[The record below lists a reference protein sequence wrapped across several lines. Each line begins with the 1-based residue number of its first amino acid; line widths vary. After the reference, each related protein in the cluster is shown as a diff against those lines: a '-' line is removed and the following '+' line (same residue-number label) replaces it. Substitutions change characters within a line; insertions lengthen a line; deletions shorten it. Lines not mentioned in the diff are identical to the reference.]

1 MVGFFLL
8 SPTFQTIIM
17 LDTFHYF
24 IKETTMNK
32 RSLRILE
39 FTKILSMV
47 NEYAASPMAKRRI
60 DRMKP
65 QRDIDV
71 IRKLQE
77 ETNDAL
83 NRLNRHGNISF
94 SGLRDIGASIK
105 RLEVQGTL
113 TSQELLDIA
122 AVLQVAKAVKQY
134 GDGSDL
140 TEALASRNQEP
151 VSQTTNDSLTERF
164 NMLLPL
170 EHIASEITRCILSEN
185 EYADDASSGL
195 KNIRREIRLTNDKLH
210 QQLDK
215 IIKSDANRDQLQ
227 DSLITMRNGR
237 YCIPVKQEYRSKFP
251 GMIHDQSSTGS
262 TLFIEPMAV
271 VNLNNQIKELA
282 NEELLEIE
290 KILETLSAQAAT
302 YVSDIAY
309 DLELLT
315 DLDFIFAKAKFA
327 RATNSTRPIFNTD
340 GIIDIRQGR
349 HPLLEKHTVVPVD
362 IRLGETY
369 NLLIITGPNTGG
381 KTVSLKTLGLFSL
394 MGQAGLH
401 IPAMEESRLAVFD
414 DIFADIGDE
423 QSIEQNLSTFSSHMS
438 NIVYIVQH
446 ATPNTLCLFD
456 EPGGGTDPVEGAA
469 LAVSILN
476 YLKSMGARCMATT
489 HYSELKTYALSTDG
503 VENASCEFDVAT
515 LRPTY
520 RLTIGIPG
528 KSNAFAIASK
538 LGLPEY
544 IITSAKEQ
552 IDSDSVDMET
562 LLADLEESKRSM
574 EEDEKAI
581 EAYKQEIESLKE
593 SLKKKEENLD
603 TKKAEILKKAREEA
617 RDIIEEAKET
627 ADQTI
632 RDYNKW
638 RSNPNKA
645 DMRAMEEKRSSLR
658 NKIKDYEKAGASET
672 KKQTSNHKASDFHIG
687 DTVQVLSMGTRGTI
701 TKLPNN
707 KGIAGVQMGIMS
719 AMLPIS
725 DLLIIPEST
734 ISVNGEKQKYA
745 GRRAGG
751 DHTTVNK
758 AKTFSPELNV
768 MGKTVD
774 EACFE
779 IDKYLDDAVLAHI
792 SRVTI
797 IHGKGTGALRKGIW
811 QYLKNHPLVQSYRS
825 GEFGEGEYGV
835 TIVDL

>member
-1 MVGFFLL
+1 
-8 SPTFQTIIM
+8 
-17 LDTFHYF
+17 
-24 IKETTMNK
+24 MNK

-349 HPLLEKHTVVPVD
+349 HPLLEKHSVVPVD
-362 IRLGETY
+362 IRLGEAY

-552 IDSDSVDMET
+552 IDSDAVDMET
-562 LLADLEESKRSM
+562 LLADLEASRRSM

-638 RSNPNKA
+638 RSNPSKA
-645 DMRAMEEKRSSLR
+645 DMRTMEEKRSSLR

-701 TKLPNN
+701 TNLPNN

>member
-1 MVGFFLL
+1 
-8 SPTFQTIIM
+8 
-17 LDTFHYF
+17 
-24 IKETTMNK
+24 MNK

-349 HPLLEKHTVVPVD
+349 HPLLEKHSVVPVD

-552 IDSDSVDMET
+552 IDSDAVDMET

-658 NKIKDYEKAGASET
+658 NKIKDYEKTGASET

>member
-1 MVGFFLL
+1 
-8 SPTFQTIIM
+8 
-17 LDTFHYF
+17 
-24 IKETTMNK
+24 MNK

-349 HPLLEKHTVVPVD
+349 HPLLEKHSVVPVD
-362 IRLGETY
+362 IRLGEAY

-401 IPAMEESRLAVFD
+401 IPAMEESRLAIFD

-476 YLKSMGARCMATT
+476 YLKNMGARCMATT

-552 IDSDSVDMET
+552 IDSDAVDMET
-562 LLADLEESKRSM
+562 LLADLEASRRSM

-603 TKKAEILKKAREEA
+603 TKKAEILKNAREEA

-638 RSNPNKA
+638 RSNPSKA
-645 DMRAMEEKRSSLR
+645 DMRTMEEKRSSLR

>member
-1 MVGFFLL
+1 M
-8 SPTFQTIIM
+8 
-17 LDTFHYF
+17 
-24 IKETTMNK
+24 
-32 RSLRILE
+32 
-39 FTKILSMV
+39 
-47 NEYAASPMAKRRI
+47 
-60 DRMKP
+60 
-65 QRDIDV
+65 
-71 IRKLQE
+71 
-77 ETNDAL
+77 
-83 NRLNRHGNISF
+83 
-94 SGLRDIGASIK
+94 
-105 RLEVQGTL
+105 
-113 TSQELLDIA
+113 
-122 AVLQVAKAVKQY
+122 
-134 GDGSDL
+134 
-140 TEALASRNQEP
+140 
-151 VSQTTNDSLTERF
+151 
-164 NMLLPL
+164 
-170 EHIASEITRCILSEN
+170 
-185 EYADDASSGL
+185 

-290 KILETLSAQAAT
+290 KILESLSAQAAT
-302 YVSDIAY
+302 YVSEIAY

-538 LGLPEY
+538 LGLPDY
-544 IITSAKEQ
+544 IINSAKDQ
-552 IDSDSVDMET
+552 IDSDAIDMET
-562 LLADLEESKRSM
+562 LLADLEASKRSM
-574 EEDEKAI
+574 QEDEKAI

-593 SLKKKEENLD
+593 SLQKKEENLD
-603 TKKAEILKKAREEA
+603 TKKAEILKKQG
-617 RDIIEEAKET
+617 KKPET
-627 ADQTI
+627 
-632 RDYNKW
+632 
-638 RSNPNKA
+638 
-645 DMRAMEEKRSSLR
+645 
-658 NKIKDYEKAGASET
+658 
-672 KKQTSNHKASDFHIG
+672 
-687 DTVQVLSMGTRGTI
+687 
-701 TKLPNN
+701 
-707 KGIAGVQMGIMS
+707 
-719 AMLPIS
+719 
-725 DLLIIPEST
+725 
-734 ISVNGEKQKYA
+734 
-745 GRRAGG
+745 
-751 DHTTVNK
+751 
-758 AKTFSPELNV
+758 
-768 MGKTVD
+768 
-774 EACFE
+774 
-779 IDKYLDDAVLAHI
+779 
-792 SRVTI
+792 
-797 IHGKGTGALRKGIW
+797 
-811 QYLKNHPLVQSYRS
+811 
-825 GEFGEGEYGV
+825 
-835 TIVDL
+835 

>member
-1 MVGFFLL
+1 
-8 SPTFQTIIM
+8 
-17 LDTFHYF
+17 
-24 IKETTMNK
+24 MNK

-39 FTKILSMV
+39 FNKILAMV
-47 NEYAASPMAKRRI
+47 NEYATSPMAKRRI

-94 SGLRDIGASIK
+94 SGLRDVGASIK

-113 TSQELLDIA
+113 TSRELLDIA
-122 AVLQVAKAVKQY
+122 AVLQVAKAAKQY

-140 TEALASRNQEP
+140 TEVLASRNQEP
-151 VSQTTNDSLTERF
+151 VSQTTFDSLTERF

-170 EHIASEITRCILSEN
+170 EHISSEITRCILAEN
-185 EYADDASSGL
+185 EFADDASSGL

-237 YCIPVKQEYRSKFP
+237 YCIPVKQEYRSNFP

-290 KILETLSAQAAT
+290 KILESLSAQAAA

-446 ATPNTLCLFD
+446 TTPNTLCLFD

-476 YLKSMGARCMATT
+476 FLKSMGARCMATT
-489 HYSELKTYALSTDG
+489 HYSELKTYALSSEG

-520 RLTIGIPG
+520 KLTIGIPG

-538 LGLPEY
+538 LGLPDH

-552 IDSDSVDMET
+552 IDSDAIDMET
-562 LLADLEESKRSM
+562 LLADLEASKRSM

-581 EAYKQEIESLKE
+581 EAYKQEIKSLKE
-593 SLKKKEENLD
+593 SLQKKEENLD

-617 RDIIEEAKET
+617 REIIEDAKDV

-638 RSNPNKA
+638 RNNPHKA
-645 DMRAMEEKRSSLR
+645 DMHTMEEQRSKLR
-658 NKIKDYEKAGASET
+658 GKIKDYDKAGASQT
-672 KKQTSNHKASDFHIG
+672 QKQTSNHKASDFHIG

-701 TKLPNN
+701 SKLPDS
-707 KGIAGVQMGIMS
+707 KGIAGVQMGILNS
-719 AMLPIS
+719 MLPIS

-734 ISVNGEKQKYA
+734 VSVNGTKQKYS
-745 GRRAGG
+745 GKRTGG
-751 DHTTVNK
+751 DHTSVNK
-758 AKTFSPELNV
+758 SMTFSPELNV

-811 QYLKNHPLVQSYRS
+811 QYLKKHPLVQSYRS

-835 TIVDL
+835 TIVEL

>member
-1 MVGFFLL
+1 
-8 SPTFQTIIM
+8 
-17 LDTFHYF
+17 
-24 IKETTMNK
+24 MNK

-39 FTKILSMV
+39 FNKILAMV
-47 NEYAASPMAKRRI
+47 NEHATSPMAKRRI

-94 SGLRDIGASIK
+94 SGLRDVGASIK

-113 TSQELLDIA
+113 TSRELLDIA
-122 AVLQVAKAVKQY
+122 SVLQVAKAAKQY

-151 VSQTTNDSLTERF
+151 VSQTTFDSLTERF

-170 EHIASEITRCILSEN
+170 EHISSEITRCILAEN
-185 EYADDASSGL
+185 EFADDASSGL

-290 KILETLSAQAAT
+290 KILESLSAQAAA

-476 YLKSMGARCMATT
+476 FLKSMGARCMATT
-489 HYSELKTYALSTDG
+489 HYSELKTYALSSEG

-520 RLTIGIPG
+520 KLTIGIPG

-538 LGLPEY
+538 LGLPDH

-552 IDSDSVDMET
+552 IDSDAIDMET
-562 LLADLEESKRSM
+562 LLADLEASKRSM

-581 EAYKQEIESLKE
+581 EAYKQEIKSLKE
-593 SLKKKEENLD
+593 SLQKKEENLD

-617 RDIIEEAKET
+617 REIIEDAKDV

-638 RSNPNKA
+638 RNNPHKA
-645 DMRAMEEKRSSLR
+645 DMHTMEEQRSKLR
-658 NKIKDYEKAGASET
+658 GKIKDYDKAGASQT
-672 KKQTSNHKASDFHIG
+672 QKQTSNHKASDFHIG

-701 TKLPNN
+701 SKLPDS
-707 KGIAGVQMGIMS
+707 KGIAGVQMGILNS
-719 AMLPIS
+719 MLPIS

-734 ISVNGEKQKYA
+734 VSVNGTKQKYS
-745 GRRAGG
+745 GKRTGG
-751 DHTTVNK
+751 DHTSVNK
-758 AKTFSPELNV
+758 SMTFSPELNV

-811 QYLKNHPLVQSYRS
+811 QYLKKHPLVQSYRS

-835 TIVDL
+835 TIVEL

>member
-1 MVGFFLL
+1 
-8 SPTFQTIIM
+8 
-17 LDTFHYF
+17 
-24 IKETTMNK
+24 MNK

-140 TEALASRNQEP
+140 TETLASRNQEP

-349 HPLLEKHTVVPVD
+349 HPLLEKHSVVPVD
-362 IRLGETY
+362 IRLGEAY

-552 IDSDSVDMET
+552 IDSDAVDMET
-562 LLADLEESKRSM
+562 LLADLEASRRSM

-603 TKKAEILKKAREEA
+603 TKKAEILKNAREEA

-638 RSNPNKA
+638 RSNPSKA
-645 DMRAMEEKRSSLR
+645 DMRTMEEKRSSLR

-701 TKLPNN
+701 TNLPNN

>member
-1 MVGFFLL
+1 
-8 SPTFQTIIM
+8 
-17 LDTFHYF
+17 
-24 IKETTMNK
+24 MNK

-39 FTKILSMV
+39 FNKILSMV
-47 NEYAASPMAKRRI
+47 TEYATSPMAKRRV

-65 QRDIDV
+65 QRDIDQ

-94 SGLRDIGASIK
+94 SGLCDIGASIK

-113 TSQELLDIA
+113 TSKELLDIA
-122 AVLQVAKAVKQY
+122 AVLQVAKAAKQY

-140 TEALASRNQEP
+140 TEALASKNQEP
-151 VSQTTNDSLTERF
+151 ISQTTMDSLTERF

-170 EHIASEITRCILSEN
+170 EHIASEINRCILSEN

-290 KILETLSAQAAT
+290 KILESLSAQAAA

-362 IRLGETY
+362 IRLGESY

-476 YLKSMGARCMATT
+476 YLKDMGARCMATT

-538 LGLPEY
+538 LGLPDY
-544 IITSAKEQ
+544 IINSAKEQ
-552 IDSDSVDMET
+552 IDSDSIDMET
-562 LLADLEESKRSM
+562 LLADLESSKRSM

-581 EAYKQEIESLKE
+581 ESYKKEIESLKE
-593 SLKKKEENLD
+593 SLKTKEENLD

-617 RDIIEEAKET
+617 REIIEEAKDV

-638 RSNPNKA
+638 RNNPHKA
-645 DMRAMEEKRSSLR
+645 DMHAMEEQRSKLR
-658 NKIKDYEKAGASET
+658 NKMKDYDKSGASQT

-701 TKLPNN
+701 TKLPDN
-707 KGIAGVQMGIMS
+707 KGIAGVQMGILNS
-719 AMLPIS
+719 MLPIS

-734 ISVNGEKQKYA
+734 VSVNGTKQKYS
-745 GRRAGG
+745 GKRAGG
-751 DHTTVNK
+751 DHTSVSK
-758 AKTFSPELNV
+758 SMTFSPELNV

-811 QYLKNHPLVQSYRS
+811 QYLKKHPLVQSYRS

-835 TIVDL
+835 TIVEL

>member
-1 MVGFFLL
+1 
-8 SPTFQTIIM
+8 
-17 LDTFHYF
+17 
-24 IKETTMNK
+24 MNK

-349 HPLLEKHTVVPVD
+349 HPLLEKHSVVPVD
-362 IRLGETY
+362 IRLGEAY
-369 NLLIITGPNTGG
+369 NLLIVTGPNTGG

-552 IDSDSVDMET
+552 IDSDAVDMET
-562 LLADLEESKRSM
+562 LLADLEASRRSM

-603 TKKAEILKKAREEA
+603 TKKAEILKNAREEA

-638 RSNPNKA
+638 RSNPSKA
-645 DMRAMEEKRSSLR
+645 DMRTMEEKRSNLR

>member
-1 MVGFFLL
+1 
-8 SPTFQTIIM
+8 
-17 LDTFHYF
+17 
-24 IKETTMNK
+24 MNK

-39 FTKILSMV
+39 FNKILTMV
-47 NEYAASPMAKRRI
+47 NEYATSPMAKRRI

-113 TSQELLDIA
+113 TSRELLDIA
-122 AVLQVAKAVKQY
+122 AVLQVAKAAKQY

-151 VSQTTNDSLTERF
+151 VSQTTFDSLTERF

-170 EHIASEITRCILSEN
+170 EHISSEITRCILAEN
-185 EYADDASSGL
+185 EFADDASSGL

-290 KILETLSAQAAT
+290 KILESLSAQAAA

-489 HYSELKTYALSTDG
+489 HYSELKTYALSSEG

-520 RLTIGIPG
+520 KLTIGIPG

-538 LGLPEY
+538 LGLPDH

-552 IDSDSVDMET
+552 IDSDAIDMET
-562 LLADLEESKRSM
+562 LLADLEASKRSM

-581 EAYKQEIESLKE
+581 EAYKQEIKSLKE
-593 SLKKKEENLD
+593 SLQKKEENLD

-617 RDIIEEAKET
+617 REIIEDAKDV

-638 RSNPNKA
+638 RNNPHKA
-645 DMRAMEEKRSSLR
+645 DMHTMEEQRSKLR
-658 NKIKDYEKAGASET
+658 GKIKDYDKSGASQT
-672 KKQTSNHKASDFHIG
+672 QKQTSNHKASDFHIG

-701 TKLPNN
+701 SKLPDS
-707 KGIAGVQMGIMS
+707 KGIAGVQMGILNS
-719 AMLPIS
+719 MLPIS

-734 ISVNGEKQKYA
+734 VSVNGTKQKYS
-745 GRRAGG
+745 GKRTGG
-751 DHTTVNK
+751 DHTSVNK
-758 AKTFSPELNV
+758 SMTFSPELNV

-811 QYLKNHPLVQSYRS
+811 QYLKKHPLVQSYRS

-835 TIVDL
+835 TIVEL

>member
-1 MVGFFLL
+1 
-8 SPTFQTIIM
+8 
-17 LDTFHYF
+17 
-24 IKETTMNK
+24 MNK

-349 HPLLEKHTVVPVD
+349 HPLLEKHSVVPVD
-362 IRLGETY
+362 IRLGEAY

-552 IDSDSVDMET
+552 IDSDAVDMET

-658 NKIKDYEKAGASET
+658 NKIKDYEKTGASET

>member
-1 MVGFFLL
+1 
-8 SPTFQTIIM
+8 
-17 LDTFHYF
+17 
-24 IKETTMNK
+24 MNK

-39 FTKILSMV
+39 FNKILAMV
-47 NEYAASPMAKRRI
+47 NEYATSPMAKRRI

-94 SGLRDIGASIK
+94 SGLRDVGASIK

-113 TSQELLDIA
+113 TSRELLDIA
-122 AVLQVAKAVKQY
+122 SVLQVAKAAKQY

-151 VSQTTNDSLTERF
+151 VSQTTFDSLTERF

-170 EHIASEITRCILSEN
+170 EHISSEITRCILAEN
-185 EYADDASSGL
+185 EFADDASSGL

-290 KILETLSAQAAT
+290 KILESLSAQAAA

-476 YLKSMGARCMATT
+476 FLKSMGARCMATT
-489 HYSELKTYALSTDG
+489 HYSELKTYALSSEG

-520 RLTIGIPG
+520 KLTIGIPG

-538 LGLPEY
+538 LGLPDH

-552 IDSDSVDMET
+552 IDSDAIDMET
-562 LLADLEESKRSM
+562 LLADLEASKRSM

-581 EAYKQEIESLKE
+581 EAYKQEIKSLKE
-593 SLKKKEENLD
+593 SLQKKEENLD
-603 TKKAEILKKAREEA
+603 TKKAKKKKKAREEA
-617 RDIIEEAKET
+617 REIIEDAKDV

-638 RSNPNKA
+638 RNNPHKA
-645 DMRAMEEKRSSLR
+645 DMHTMEEQRSKLR
-658 NKIKDYEKAGASET
+658 GKIKDYDKAGASQT
-672 KKQTSNHKASDFHIG
+672 QKQTSNHKASDFHIG

-701 TKLPNN
+701 SKLPDS
-707 KGIAGVQMGIMS
+707 KGIAGVQMGILNS
-719 AMLPIS
+719 MLPIS

-734 ISVNGEKQKYA
+734 VSVNGTKQKYS
-745 GRRAGG
+745 GKRTGG
-751 DHTTVNK
+751 DHTSVNK
-758 AKTFSPELNV
+758 SMTFSPELNV

-811 QYLKNHPLVQSYRS
+811 QYLKKHPLVQSYRS

-835 TIVDL
+835 TIVEL

>member
-1 MVGFFLL
+1 
-8 SPTFQTIIM
+8 
-17 LDTFHYF
+17 
-24 IKETTMNK
+24 MNK

-349 HPLLEKHTVVPVD
+349 HPLLEKHSVVPVD
-362 IRLGETY
+362 IRLGEAY

-552 IDSDSVDMET
+552 IDSDAVDMET

-658 NKIKDYEKAGASET
+658 NKIKDYEKTGASET

-835 TIVDL
+835 TLVDL

>member
-1 MVGFFLL
+1 
-8 SPTFQTIIM
+8 
-17 LDTFHYF
+17 
-24 IKETTMNK
+24 MNK

-39 FTKILSMV
+39 FNKILSMV
-47 NEYAASPMAKRRI
+47 TEYATSPMAKRRI

-65 QRDIDV
+65 QRDIDI

-122 AVLQVAKAVKQY
+122 AVLQVAKAAKQY

-290 KILETLSAQAAT
+290 KILENLSAQAAT

-349 HPLLEKHTVVPVD
+349 HPLLEKHSVVPVD

-520 RLTIGIPG
+520 KLTIGIPG

-538 LGLPEY
+538 LGLPDY
-544 IITSAKEQ
+544 IINSAKEQ
-552 IDSDSVDMET
+552 IDSDAIDMET
-562 LLADLEESKRSM
+562 LLADLEKSKRSM

-581 EAYKQEIESLKE
+581 EAYKKEIEDLKE
-593 SLKKKEENLD
+593 SLKTKEENLD

-627 ADQTI
+627 ADQAI

-645 DMRAMEEKRSSLR
+645 DMRTMEEKRSSLR
-658 NKIKDYEKAGASET
+658 NKIKDYEKSGAKET

-701 TKLPNN
+701 TKLPDN
-707 KGIAGVQMGIMS
+707 KGIAGVQMGILNS
-719 AMLPIS
+719 MLPIS

-734 ISVNGEKQKYA
+734 VSVNGEKQKYA

-751 DHTTVNK
+751 DHTSVSK
-758 AKTFSPELNV
+758 SMTFSPELNV

-811 QYLKNHPLVQSYRS
+811 AYLKKHPLVQSYRS

>member
-1 MVGFFLL
+1 
-8 SPTFQTIIM
+8 
-17 LDTFHYF
+17 
-24 IKETTMNK
+24 MNK

-113 TSQELLDIA
+113 TSQELLDVA

-140 TEALASRNQEP
+140 TETLASRNQEP

-349 HPLLEKHTVVPVD
+349 HPLLEKHSVVPVD
-362 IRLGETY
+362 IRLGEAY

-552 IDSDSVDMET
+552 IDSDAVDMET
-562 LLADLEESKRSM
+562 LLADLEASKRSM

-603 TKKAEILKKAREEA
+603 TKKAEILKNAREEA

-638 RSNPNKA
+638 RSNPSKA
-645 DMRAMEEKRSSLR
+645 AMRTMEEKRSSLR

-701 TKLPNN
+701 TNLPNN

>member
-1 MVGFFLL
+1 
-8 SPTFQTIIM
+8 
-17 LDTFHYF
+17 
-24 IKETTMNK
+24 MNK

-349 HPLLEKHTVVPVD
+349 HPLLEKHSVVPVD
-362 IRLGETY
+362 IRLGEAY

-401 IPAMEESRLAVFD
+401 IPTMEESRLAVFD

-552 IDSDSVDMET
+552 IDSDAVDMET
-562 LLADLEESKRSM
+562 LLADLEASRRSM

-638 RSNPNKA
+638 RSNPSKA
-645 DMRAMEEKRSSLR
+645 DMRTMEEKRSSLR

-701 TKLPNN
+701 TTLPNN

>member
-1 MVGFFLL
+1 
-8 SPTFQTIIM
+8 
-17 LDTFHYF
+17 
-24 IKETTMNK
+24 MNK

-349 HPLLEKHTVVPVD
+349 HPLLEKHSVVPVD

-538 LGLPEY
+538 LGLPEH

-552 IDSDSVDMET
+552 IDSDAVDMET
-562 LLADLEESKRSM
+562 LLADLEASKRSM
-574 EEDEKAI
+574 EEDKKAI

-658 NKIKDYEKAGASET
+658 NKIKDYEKAGATET

>member
-1 MVGFFLL
+1 
-8 SPTFQTIIM
+8 
-17 LDTFHYF
+17 
-24 IKETTMNK
+24 MNK

-39 FTKILSMV
+39 FNKILSMV
-47 NEYAASPMAKRRI
+47 TEYATSPMAKRRI

-122 AVLQVAKAVKQY
+122 AVLQVAKAAKQY

-349 HPLLEKHTVVPVD
+349 HPLLEKHSVVPVD
-362 IRLGETY
+362 IRLGEAY

-520 RLTIGIPG
+520 KLTIGIPG

-538 LGLPEY
+538 LGLPDY
-544 IITSAKEQ
+544 IINSAKEQ
-552 IDSDSVDMET
+552 IDSDAVDMET
-562 LLADLEESKRSM
+562 LLADLEKSKRSM

-581 EAYKQEIESLKE
+581 EAYKKEIEDLKE
-593 SLKKKEENLD
+593 SLKTKEENLD

-627 ADQTI
+627 ADQAI

-645 DMRAMEEKRSSLR
+645 DMRTMEEKRSSLR
-658 NKIKDYEKAGASET
+658 NKIKDYEKSGAKET

-701 TKLPNN
+701 TKLPDN
-707 KGIAGVQMGIMS
+707 KGIAGVQMGILNS
-719 AMLPIS
+719 MLPIS

-734 ISVNGEKQKYA
+734 VSVNGEKQKYA

-751 DHTTVNK
+751 DHTSVSK
-758 AKTFSPELNV
+758 SMTFSPELNV

-811 QYLKNHPLVQSYRS
+811 AYLKKHPLVQSYRS

>member
-349 HPLLEKHTVVPVD
+349 HPLLEKHSVVPVD

-552 IDSDSVDMET
+552 IDSDAVDMET

>member
-1 MVGFFLL
+1 
-8 SPTFQTIIM
+8 
-17 LDTFHYF
+17 
-24 IKETTMNK
+24 MNK

-349 HPLLEKHTVVPVD
+349 HPLLEKHSVVPVD
-362 IRLGETY
+362 IRLGEAY
-369 NLLIITGPNTGG
+369 NLLIVTGPNTGG

-552 IDSDSVDMET
+552 IDSDAVDMET
-562 LLADLEESKRSM
+562 LLADLEASRRSM

-603 TKKAEILKKAREEA
+603 TKKAEILKNAREEA

-638 RSNPNKA
+638 RSNPSKA
-645 DMRAMEEKRSSLR
+645 DMRTMEEKRSSLR

-701 TKLPNN
+701 TNLPNN

>member
-1 MVGFFLL
+1 
-8 SPTFQTIIM
+8 
-17 LDTFHYF
+17 
-24 IKETTMNK
+24 MNK

-39 FTKILSMV
+39 FNKILAMV
-47 NEYAASPMAKRRI
+47 NEYATSPMAKRRI

-113 TSQELLDIA
+113 TSRELLDIA
-122 AVLQVAKAVKQY
+122 AVLQVAKAAKHY

-151 VSQTTNDSLTERF
+151 VSQTTFDSLTERF

-170 EHIASEITRCILSEN
+170 EHISSEITRCILAEN
-185 EYADDASSGL
+185 EFADDASSGL

-290 KILETLSAQAAT
+290 KILESLSAQAAA

-476 YLKSMGARCMATT
+476 FLKSMGARCMATT
-489 HYSELKTYALSTDG
+489 HYSELKTYALSSEG

-520 RLTIGIPG
+520 KLTIGIPG

-538 LGLPEY
+538 LGLPDH

-552 IDSDSVDMET
+552 IDSDAIDMET
-562 LLADLEESKRSM
+562 LLADLEASKRSM

-581 EAYKQEIESLKE
+581 EAYKQEIKSLKE
-593 SLKKKEENLD
+593 SLQKKEENLD

-617 RDIIEEAKET
+617 REIIEDAKDV

-638 RSNPNKA
+638 RNNPHKA
-645 DMRAMEEKRSSLR
+645 DMHTMEEQRSKLR
-658 NKIKDYEKAGASET
+658 GKIKDYDKTGASQT
-672 KKQTSNHKASDFHIG
+672 QKQTSNHKASDFHIG

-701 TKLPNN
+701 SKLPDS
-707 KGIAGVQMGIMS
+707 KGIAGVQMGILNS
-719 AMLPIS
+719 MLPIS

-734 ISVNGEKQKYA
+734 VSVNGTKQKYS
-745 GRRAGG
+745 GKRTGG
-751 DHTTVNK
+751 DHTSVNK
-758 AKTFSPELNV
+758 SMTFSPELNV

-811 QYLKNHPLVQSYRS
+811 QYLKKHPLVQSYRS

-835 TIVDL
+835 TIVEL

>member
-1 MVGFFLL
+1 
-8 SPTFQTIIM
+8 
-17 LDTFHYF
+17 
-24 IKETTMNK
+24 MNK

-39 FTKILSMV
+39 FNKILSMV
-47 NEYAASPMAKRRI
+47 TEYATSPMAKRRV

-65 QRDIDV
+65 QRDIDQ

-94 SGLRDIGASIK
+94 SGLCDIGASIK

-113 TSQELLDIA
+113 TSKELLDIA
-122 AVLQVAKAVKQY
+122 AVLQVAKAAKQY

-140 TEALASRNQEP
+140 TEALASKNQEP
-151 VSQTTNDSLTERF
+151 ISQTTMDSLTERF

-170 EHIASEITRCILSEN
+170 EHIASEINRCILSEN

-290 KILETLSAQAAT
+290 KILESLSAQAAA

-362 IRLGETY
+362 IRLGESY

-476 YLKSMGARCMATT
+476 YLKDMGARCMATT

-538 LGLPEY
+538 LGLPDY
-544 IITSAKEQ
+544 IINSAKEQ
-552 IDSDSVDMET
+552 IDSDSIDMET
-562 LLADLEESKRSM
+562 LLADLESSKRSM

-581 EAYKQEIESLKE
+581 ESYKKEIESLKE
-593 SLKKKEENLD
+593 SLKTKEENLD

-617 RDIIEEAKET
+617 REIIEEAKDV

-638 RSNPNKA
+638 RNNPHKA
-645 DMRAMEEKRSSLR
+645 DMHAMEEQRSKLR
-658 NKIKDYEKAGASET
+658 NKMKDYDKSGTSQT

-701 TKLPNN
+701 TKLPDN
-707 KGIAGVQMGIMS
+707 KGIAGVQMGILNS
-719 AMLPIS
+719 MLPIS

-734 ISVNGEKQKYA
+734 VSVNGTKQKYS
-745 GRRAGG
+745 GKRAGG
-751 DHTTVNK
+751 DHTSVSK
-758 AKTFSPELNV
+758 SMTFSPELNV

-811 QYLKNHPLVQSYRS
+811 QYLKKHPLVQSYRS

-835 TIVDL
+835 TIVEL

>member
-1 MVGFFLL
+1 
-8 SPTFQTIIM
+8 
-17 LDTFHYF
+17 
-24 IKETTMNK
+24 MNK

-71 IRKLQE
+71 IRKLQK

-349 HPLLEKHTVVPVD
+349 HPLLEKHSVVPVD
-362 IRLGETY
+362 IRLGEAY
-369 NLLIITGPNTGG
+369 NLLIVTGPNTGG

-552 IDSDSVDMET
+552 IDSDAVDMET
-562 LLADLEESKRSM
+562 LLADLEASRRSM

-603 TKKAEILKKAREEA
+603 TKKAEILKNAREEA

-638 RSNPNKA
+638 RSNPSKA
-645 DMRAMEEKRSSLR
+645 DMRTMEEKRSSLR

-701 TKLPNN
+701 TNLPNN

>member
-1 MVGFFLL
+1 
-8 SPTFQTIIM
+8 
-17 LDTFHYF
+17 
-24 IKETTMNK
+24 MNK

-349 HPLLEKHTVVPVD
+349 HPLLEKHSVVPVD
-362 IRLGETY
+362 IRLGEAY

-552 IDSDSVDMET
+552 IDSDAVDMET
-562 LLADLEESKRSM
+562 LLADLEASRRSM

-603 TKKAEILKKAREEA
+603 TKKAEILKNAREEA

-638 RSNPNKA
+638 RSNPSKA
-645 DMRAMEEKRSSLR
+645 DMRTMEEKRSSLR

-701 TKLPNN
+701 TNLPNN

>member
-1 MVGFFLL
+1 
-8 SPTFQTIIM
+8 
-17 LDTFHYF
+17 
-24 IKETTMNK
+24 MNK

-39 FTKILSMV
+39 FNKILSMV
-47 NEYAASPMAKRRI
+47 TEYSTSPMAKRRV

-65 QRDIDV
+65 QRDIEQ

-94 SGLRDIGASIK
+94 SGLCDIGASIK

-113 TSQELLDIA
+113 TSKELLDIA
-122 AVLQVAKAVKQY
+122 AVLQVAKAAKQY

-151 VSQTTNDSLTERF
+151 VSQTTFDSLTERF

-170 EHIASEITRCILSEN
+170 EHIASEINRCILSEN

-290 KILETLSAQAAT
+290 KILESLSAQAAT

-538 LGLPEY
+538 LGLPDY
-544 IITSAKEQ
+544 IINSAKEQ
-552 IDSDSVDMET
+552 IDSDAIDMET
-562 LLADLEESKRSM
+562 LLADLEASKRSM
-574 EEDEKAI
+574 QEDEKAI

-593 SLKKKEENLD
+593 SLQKKEENLD

-617 RDIIEEAKET
+617 RDIIDDAKDV

-638 RSNPNKA
+638 RNNPQKA
-645 DMRAMEEKRSSLR
+645 DMRTMEEQRSKLR
-658 NKIKDYEKAGASET
+658 SKIKDYEKSGASET
-672 KKQTSNHKASDFHIG
+672 KKQTSNHKISDFHIG

-701 TKLPNN
+701 TKLPDN
-707 KGIAGVQMGIMS
+707 KGIAGVQMGILNS
-719 AMLPIS
+719 MLPIS

-734 ISVNGEKQKYA
+734 VSVNGTKQKYS
-745 GRRAGG
+745 GKHAGG
-751 DHTTVNK
+751 DHTSVSK
-758 AKTFSPELNV
+758 SMTFSPELNV

-797 IHGKGTGALRKGIW
+797 SHGKGTGALRKGIW
-811 QYLKNHPLVQSYRS
+811 QYLKKHPLVQSYRS

-835 TIVDL
+835 TIVEL

>member
-1 MVGFFLL
+1 
-8 SPTFQTIIM
+8 
-17 LDTFHYF
+17 
-24 IKETTMNK
+24 MNK

-39 FTKILSMV
+39 FNKILSMV
-47 NEYAASPMAKRRI
+47 TEYATSPMAKRRI

-122 AVLQVAKAVKQY
+122 AVLQVAKAAKQY

-340 GIIDIRQGR
+340 GIIDIRRGR
-349 HPLLEKHTVVPVD
+349 HPLLEKHSVVPVD
-362 IRLGETY
+362 IRLGEAY

-520 RLTIGIPG
+520 KLTIGIPG

-538 LGLPEY
+538 LGLPDY
-544 IITSAKEQ
+544 IIDSAKEQ
-552 IDSDSVDMET
+552 IDSDAIDMET
-562 LLADLEESKRSM
+562 LLADLEKSKRSM

-581 EAYKQEIESLKE
+581 EAYKKEIEDLKE
-593 SLKKKEENLD
+593 SLKTKEENLD

-627 ADQTI
+627 ADQAI

-645 DMRAMEEKRSSLR
+645 DMRTMEEKRSSLR
-658 NKIKDYEKAGASET
+658 NKIKDYEKSGAKET

-701 TKLPNN
+701 TKLPDN
-707 KGIAGVQMGIMS
+707 KGIAGVQMGILNS
-719 AMLPIS
+719 MLPIS

-734 ISVNGEKQKYA
+734 VSVNGEKQKYA

-751 DHTTVNK
+751 DHTSVSK
-758 AKTFSPELNV
+758 SMTFSPELNV

-811 QYLKNHPLVQSYRS
+811 AYLKKHPLVQSYRS

>member
-1 MVGFFLL
+1 
-8 SPTFQTIIM
+8 
-17 LDTFHYF
+17 
-24 IKETTMNK
+24 MNK

-349 HPLLEKHTVVPVD
+349 HPLLEKHSVVPVD
-362 IRLGETY
+362 IRLGEAY

-446 ATPNTLCLFD
+446 ATANTLCLFD

-552 IDSDSVDMET
+552 IDSDAVDMET
-562 LLADLEESKRSM
+562 LLADLEASRRSM

-638 RSNPNKA
+638 RSNPSKA
-645 DMRAMEEKRSSLR
+645 DMRTMEEKRSSLR

-701 TKLPNN
+701 TTLPNN

>member
-1 MVGFFLL
+1 
-8 SPTFQTIIM
+8 
-17 LDTFHYF
+17 
-24 IKETTMNK
+24 MNK

-39 FTKILSMV
+39 FNKILAMV
-47 NEYAASPMAKRRI
+47 NEYATSPMAKRRI

-113 TSQELLDIA
+113 TSRELLDIA
-122 AVLQVAKAVKQY
+122 AVLQVAKAAKQY

-151 VSQTTNDSLTERF
+151 VSQTTFDSLTERF

-170 EHIASEITRCILSEN
+170 EHISSEITRCILAEN
-185 EYADDASSGL
+185 EFADDASSGL

-290 KILETLSAQAAT
+290 KILESLSAQAAA

-476 YLKSMGARCMATT
+476 FLKSMGARCMATT
-489 HYSELKTYALSTDG
+489 HYSELKTYALSSEG

-520 RLTIGIPG
+520 KLTIGIPG

-538 LGLPEY
+538 LGLPDH
-544 IITSAKEQ
+544 IITSAKGQ
-552 IDSDSVDMET
+552 IDSDAIDMET
-562 LLADLEESKRSM
+562 LLADLEASKRSM

-581 EAYKQEIESLKE
+581 EAYKQEIKSLKE
-593 SLKKKEENLD
+593 SLQKKEENLD

-617 RDIIEEAKET
+617 REIIEDAKDV

-638 RSNPNKA
+638 RNNPHKA
-645 DMRAMEEKRSSLR
+645 DMHTMEEQRSKLR
-658 NKIKDYEKAGASET
+658 GKIKDYDKAGASQT
-672 KKQTSNHKASDFHIG
+672 QKQTSNHKASDFHIG

-701 TKLPNN
+701 SKLPDS
-707 KGIAGVQMGIMS
+707 KGIAGVQMGILNS
-719 AMLPIS
+719 MLPIS

-734 ISVNGEKQKYA
+734 VSVNGTKQKYS
-745 GRRAGG
+745 GKRTGG
-751 DHTTVNK
+751 DHTSVNK
-758 AKTFSPELNV
+758 SMTFSPELNV

-811 QYLKNHPLVQSYRS
+811 QYLKKHPLVQSYRS

-835 TIVDL
+835 TIVEL

>member
-1 MVGFFLL
+1 
-8 SPTFQTIIM
+8 
-17 LDTFHYF
+17 
-24 IKETTMNK
+24 MNK

-39 FTKILSMV
+39 FNKILAMV
-47 NEYAASPMAKRRI
+47 NEYATSPMAKRRI

-113 TSQELLDIA
+113 TSRELLDIA
-122 AVLQVAKAVKQY
+122 AVLQVAKAAKQY

-151 VSQTTNDSLTERF
+151 VSQTTFDSLTERF

-170 EHIASEITRCILSEN
+170 EHISSEITRCILAEN
-185 EYADDASSGL
+185 EFADDASSGL

-290 KILETLSAQAAT
+290 KILESLSAQAAA

-489 HYSELKTYALSTDG
+489 HYSELKTYALSSEG

-520 RLTIGIPG
+520 KLTIGIPG

-538 LGLPEY
+538 LGLPDH

-552 IDSDSVDMET
+552 IDSDAIDMET
-562 LLADLEESKRSM
+562 LLADLEASKRSM

-581 EAYKQEIESLKE
+581 EAYKQEIKSLKE
-593 SLKKKEENLD
+593 SLQKKEENLD

-617 RDIIEEAKET
+617 REIIEDAKDV

-638 RSNPNKA
+638 RNNPHKA
-645 DMRAMEEKRSSLR
+645 DMHTMEEQRSKLR
-658 NKIKDYEKAGASET
+658 GKIKDYDKAGASQT
-672 KKQTSNHKASDFHIG
+672 QKQTSNHKASDFHIG

-701 TKLPNN
+701 SKLPDS
-707 KGIAGVQMGIMS
+707 KGIAGVQMGILNS
-719 AMLPIS
+719 MLPIS

-734 ISVNGEKQKYA
+734 VSVNGTKQKYS
-745 GRRAGG
+745 GKRTGG
-751 DHTTVNK
+751 DHTSVNK
-758 AKTFSPELNV
+758 SMTFSPELNV

-811 QYLKNHPLVQSYRS
+811 QYLKKHPLVQSYRS

-835 TIVDL
+835 TIVEL

>member
-1 MVGFFLL
+1 
-8 SPTFQTIIM
+8 
-17 LDTFHYF
+17 
-24 IKETTMNK
+24 MNK

-83 NRLNRHGNISF
+83 NRLNRHGNIIF

-349 HPLLEKHTVVPVD
+349 HPLLEKHSVVPVD
-362 IRLGETY
+362 IRLGEAY

-552 IDSDSVDMET
+552 IDSDAVDMET
-562 LLADLEESKRSM
+562 LLADLEASRRSM

-603 TKKAEILKKAREEA
+603 TKKAEILKNAREEA

-638 RSNPNKA
+638 RSNPSKA
-645 DMRAMEEKRSSLR
+645 DMRTMEEKRSSLR

-701 TKLPNN
+701 TNLPNN

>member
-185 EYADDASSGL
+185 EYADDASAGL

-290 KILETLSAQAAT
+290 KMLETLSAQAAT

-349 HPLLEKHTVVPVD
+349 HPLLEKHSVVPVD

-552 IDSDSVDMET
+552 IDSDAVDMET

>member
-1 MVGFFLL
+1 
-8 SPTFQTIIM
+8 
-17 LDTFHYF
+17 
-24 IKETTMNK
+24 MNK

-39 FTKILSMV
+39 FNKILAMV
-47 NEYAASPMAKRRI
+47 NEYATSPMAKRRI

-113 TSQELLDIA
+113 TSRELLDIA
-122 AVLQVAKAVKQY
+122 AVLQVAKAAKQY

-151 VSQTTNDSLTERF
+151 VSQTTFDSLTERF

-170 EHIASEITRCILSEN
+170 EHISSEITRCILAEN
-185 EYADDASSGL
+185 EFADDASSGL

-215 IIKSDANRDQLQ
+215 IIKNDANRDQLQ

-290 KILETLSAQAAT
+290 KILESLSAQVAA

-476 YLKSMGARCMATT
+476 FLKSMGARCMATT
-489 HYSELKTYALSTDG
+489 HYSELKTYALSSEG

-520 RLTIGIPG
+520 KLTIGIPG

-538 LGLPEY
+538 LGLPDH

-552 IDSDSVDMET
+552 IDSDAIDMET
-562 LLADLEESKRSM
+562 LLADLEASKRSM

-581 EAYKQEIESLKE
+581 EAYKQEIKSLKE
-593 SLKKKEENLD
+593 SLQKKEENLD

-617 RDIIEEAKET
+617 REIIEDAKDV

-638 RSNPNKA
+638 RNNPHKA
-645 DMRAMEEKRSSLR
+645 DMHTMEEQRSKLR
-658 NKIKDYEKAGASET
+658 GKIKDYDKAGASQT
-672 KKQTSNHKASDFHIG
+672 QKQTSNHKASDFHIG

-701 TKLPNN
+701 SKLPDS
-707 KGIAGVQMGIMS
+707 KGIAGVQMGILNS
-719 AMLPIS
+719 MLPIS

-734 ISVNGEKQKYA
+734 VSVNGTKQKYS
-745 GRRAGG
+745 GKRTGG
-751 DHTTVNK
+751 DHTSVNK
-758 AKTFSPELNV
+758 SMTFSPELNV

-811 QYLKNHPLVQSYRS
+811 QYLKKHPLVQSYRS

-835 TIVDL
+835 TIVEL

>member
-1 MVGFFLL
+1 
-8 SPTFQTIIM
+8 
-17 LDTFHYF
+17 
-24 IKETTMNK
+24 MNK

-349 HPLLEKHTVVPVD
+349 HPLLEKHSVVPVD

-369 NLLIITGPNTGG
+369 TLLIITGPNTGG

-552 IDSDSVDMET
+552 IDSDAVDMET

>member
-1 MVGFFLL
+1 
-8 SPTFQTIIM
+8 
-17 LDTFHYF
+17 
-24 IKETTMNK
+24 MNK

-349 HPLLEKHTVVPVD
+349 HPLLEKHSVVPVD
-362 IRLGETY
+362 IRLGEAY

-552 IDSDSVDMET
+552 IDSDAVDMET
-562 LLADLEESKRSM
+562 LLADLEASRRSM

-603 TKKAEILKKAREEA
+603 TKKAEILKNAREEA

-638 RSNPNKA
+638 RSNPSKA
-645 DMRAMEEKRSSLR
+645 AMRTMEEKRSSLR

-701 TKLPNN
+701 TNLPNN

>member
-1 MVGFFLL
+1 
-8 SPTFQTIIM
+8 
-17 LDTFHYF
+17 
-24 IKETTMNK
+24 MNK

-39 FTKILSMV
+39 FNKILSMV
-47 NEYAASPMAKRRI
+47 TEYATSPMAKRRI

-122 AVLQVAKAVKQY
+122 AVLQVAKAAKQY

-349 HPLLEKHTVVPVD
+349 HPLLEKHSVVPVD
-362 IRLGETY
+362 IRLGEAY

-520 RLTIGIPG
+520 KLTIGIPG

-538 LGLPEY
+538 LGLPDY
-544 IITSAKEQ
+544 IIDSAKEQ
-552 IDSDSVDMET
+552 IDSDAIDMET
-562 LLADLEESKRSM
+562 LLADLEKSKRSM

-581 EAYKQEIESLKE
+581 EAYKKEIEDLKE
-593 SLKKKEENLD
+593 SLKTKEENLD

-627 ADQTI
+627 ADQAI

-645 DMRAMEEKRSSLR
+645 DMRTMEEKRSSLR
-658 NKIKDYEKAGASET
+658 NKIKDYEKSGAKET

-701 TKLPNN
+701 TKLPDN
-707 KGIAGVQMGIMS
+707 KGIAGVQMGILNS
-719 AMLPIS
+719 MLPIS

-734 ISVNGEKQKYA
+734 VSVNGEKQKYA

-751 DHTTVNK
+751 DHTSVSK
-758 AKTFSPELNV
+758 SMTFSPELNV

-811 QYLKNHPLVQSYRS
+811 AYLKKHPLVQSYRS

>member
-1 MVGFFLL
+1 
-8 SPTFQTIIM
+8 
-17 LDTFHYF
+17 
-24 IKETTMNK
+24 MNK

-113 TSQELLDIA
+113 TSQELLDVA

-349 HPLLEKHTVVPVD
+349 HPLLEKHSVVPVD
-362 IRLGETY
+362 IRLGEAY

-552 IDSDSVDMET
+552 IDSDAVDMET
-562 LLADLEESKRSM
+562 LLADLEASRRSM

-603 TKKAEILKKAREEA
+603 TKKAEILKNAREEA

-638 RSNPNKA
+638 RSNPSKA
-645 DMRAMEEKRSSLR
+645 DMRTMEEKRSSLR

-701 TKLPNN
+701 TNLPNN

>member
-1 MVGFFLL
+1 
-8 SPTFQTIIM
+8 
-17 LDTFHYF
+17 
-24 IKETTMNK
+24 MNK

-39 FTKILSMV
+39 FNKILSMV
-47 NEYAASPMAKRRI
+47 TEYATSPMAKRRI

-83 NRLNRHGNISF
+83 NRLNHHGNISF

-122 AVLQVAKAVKQY
+122 AVLQVAKAAKQY

-349 HPLLEKHTVVPVD
+349 HPLLEKHSVVPVD
-362 IRLGETY
+362 IRLGEAY

-401 IPAMEESRLAVFD
+401 IPAMEESRLAVFN

-520 RLTIGIPG
+520 KLTIGIPG

-538 LGLPEY
+538 LGLPDY
-544 IITSAKEQ
+544 IIDSAKEQ
-552 IDSDSVDMET
+552 IDSDAIDMET
-562 LLADLEESKRSM
+562 LLADLEKSKRSM

-581 EAYKQEIESLKE
+581 EAYKKEIEDLKE
-593 SLKKKEENLD
+593 SLKTKEENLD

-627 ADQTI
+627 ADQAI

-645 DMRAMEEKRSSLR
+645 DMRTMEEKRSSLR
-658 NKIKDYEKAGASET
+658 NKIKDYEKSGAKET

-701 TKLPNN
+701 TKLPDN
-707 KGIAGVQMGIMS
+707 KGIAGVQMGILNS
-719 AMLPIS
+719 MLPIS

-734 ISVNGEKQKYA
+734 VSVNGEKQKYT

-751 DHTTVNK
+751 DHTSVSK
-758 AKTFSPELNV
+758 SMTFSPELNV

-811 QYLKNHPLVQSYRS
+811 AYLKKHPLVQSYRS

>member
-1 MVGFFLL
+1 
-8 SPTFQTIIM
+8 
-17 LDTFHYF
+17 
-24 IKETTMNK
+24 MNK

-349 HPLLEKHTVVPVD
+349 HPLLEKHSVVPVD
-362 IRLGETY
+362 IRLGEAY
-369 NLLIITGPNTGG
+369 NLLIVTGPNTGG

-552 IDSDSVDMET
+552 IDSDAVDMET
-562 LLADLEESKRSM
+562 LLSDLEASRRSM

-603 TKKAEILKKAREEA
+603 TKKAEILKNAREEA

-638 RSNPNKA
+638 RSNPSKA
-645 DMRAMEEKRSSLR
+645 DMRTMEEKRSSLR

-701 TKLPNN
+701 TNLPNN

>member
-1 MVGFFLL
+1 
-8 SPTFQTIIM
+8 
-17 LDTFHYF
+17 
-24 IKETTMNK
+24 MNK

-39 FTKILSMV
+39 FNKILAMV
-47 NEYAASPMAKRRI
+47 NEYATSPMAKRRI

-113 TSQELLDIA
+113 TSRELLDIA
-122 AVLQVAKAVKQY
+122 AVLQVAKAAKQY

-151 VSQTTNDSLTERF
+151 VSQTTFDSLTERF

-170 EHIASEITRCILSEN
+170 EHISSEITRCILAEN
-185 EYADDASSGL
+185 EFADDASSGL

-290 KILETLSAQAAT
+290 KILESLSAQAAA

-349 HPLLEKHTVVPVD
+349 HPLLEKHTVVPID

-476 YLKSMGARCMATT
+476 FLKSMGARCMATT
-489 HYSELKTYALSTDG
+489 HYSELKTYALSSEG

-520 RLTIGIPG
+520 KLTIGIPG

-538 LGLPEY
+538 LGLPDH

-552 IDSDSVDMET
+552 IDSDAIDMET
-562 LLADLEESKRSM
+562 LLADLEASKRSM

-581 EAYKQEIESLKE
+581 EAYKQEIKSLKE
-593 SLKKKEENLD
+593 SLQKKEENLD

-617 RDIIEEAKET
+617 REIIEDAKDV

-638 RSNPNKA
+638 RNNPHKA
-645 DMRAMEEKRSSLR
+645 DMHTMEEQRSKLR
-658 NKIKDYEKAGASET
+658 GKIKDYDKAGASQT
-672 KKQTSNHKASDFHIG
+672 QKQTSNHKASDFHIG

-701 TKLPNN
+701 SKLPDS
-707 KGIAGVQMGIMS
+707 KGIAGVQMGILNS
-719 AMLPIS
+719 MLPIS

-734 ISVNGEKQKYA
+734 VSVNGTKQKYS
-745 GRRAGG
+745 GKRTGG
-751 DHTTVNK
+751 DHTSVNK
-758 AKTFSPELNV
+758 SMTFSPELNV

-811 QYLKNHPLVQSYRS
+811 QYLKKHPLVQSYRS

-835 TIVDL
+835 TIVEL